1 MNNPTAKF
9 KSGFVN
15 IIGNPNTGKS
25 TFLNRML
32 DYDLAITT
40 PKAQTTRHRILGIV
54 NGPDYQIV
62 FSDTPGIIRPAYK
75 MQELMMDKV
84 REALDDADVLLL
96 MTEPDEPGLRDE
108 NFLETLRKTDKPLLV
123 LINKIDLANQ
133 EAVEK
138 LIDRWKELLPE
149 AEIYPVSALHG
160 FGLDQ
165 VKKRIIDL
173 LPEGPPYFDAD
184 QITDRSERF
193 LVSEKIR
200 EKILQFYKQEIP
212 YAVQVEVEEFKES
225 ENLIRIRAVIYVE
238 RDSQKGILI
247 GRGGQ
252 ALKRVGRAAREELEK
267 LFGKKVFLELFV
279 KVRKDWRKDESWLR
293 RFGYKQ

>member
-1 MNNPTAKF
+1 MPKNSAKF

-62 FSDTPGIIRPAYK
+62 FSDTPGIIKPAYK
-75 MQELMMDKV
+75 MQELMMEKV

-96 MTEPDEPGLRDE
+96 MTEPDDTGLRNE
-108 NFLETLRKTDKPLLV
+108 NFLEILRKTGKPLLV

-133 EAVEK
+133 ETLEK
-138 LIDRWKELLPE
+138 MIDRWKELLPG
-149 AEIYPVSALHG
+149 AEIYPISALHG

-173 LPEGPPYFDAD
+173 LPEAPPYFDTD

-193 LVSEKIR
+193 LAGEKIR

-225 ENLIRIRAVIYVE
+225 EKLIRIRAEIFVE
-238 RDSQKGILI
+238 RNSQKGILI

-252 ALKRVGRAAREELEK
+252 ALKRVGRAAREDLEQ
-267 LFGKKVFLELFV
+267 LFGKKIFLELFV
-279 KVRKDWRKDESWLR
+279 KVRKDWRKDENWLR

>member
-133 EAVEK
+133 ETVEK
-138 LIDRWKELLPE
+138 LIDRWKELLPG

-165 VKKRIIDL
+165 VKNRIIDL
-173 LPEGPPYFDAD
+173 LPEAPPYFDTD

-193 LVSEKIR
+193 LVGEKIR

-252 ALKRVGRAAREELEK
+252 ALKRVGRAAREDLEK

>member
-133 EAVEK
+133 ETVEK
-138 LIDRWKELLPE
+138 LIDRWKELLPG

-252 ALKRVGRAAREELEK
+252 ALKRVGRAAREDLEK

-293 RFGYKQ
+293 RFGYK

>member
-133 EAVEK
+133 ETVEK
-138 LIDRWKELLPE
+138 LIDRWKELLPG

-165 VKKRIIDL
+165 VKNRIIDL
-173 LPEGPPYFDAD
+173 LPEAPPYFDTD

-193 LVSEKIR
+193 LVGEKIR

-252 ALKRVGRAAREELEK
+252 ALKRLGRTAREDLEK

>member
-1 MNNPTAKF
+1 MNNPTAIF

-108 NFLETLRKTDKPLLV
+108 NFLETLRKTDKPLLI